1 VQQGAG
7 ATLILFLTNFAK
19 SCKLPQNWAM
29 STMNISLPATLRS
42 FVDDQV
48 RERGYGTSSEYVR
61 ELIREDQ
68 DRQMLRVLL
77 VDGAT
82 SPVGMLADSAYFTD
96 LRKRIQRAT

>member
-1 VQQGAG
+1 
-7 ATLILFLTNFAK
+7 
-19 SCKLPQNWAM
+19 
-29 STMNISLPATLRS
+29 MNISLPATLRS

-68 DRQMLRVLL
+68 DRQMLRALL
-77 VDGAT
+77 VDGAV
-82 SPVGMLADSAYFTD
+82 SPVGMPADSAYFND